1 MEANRVLAI
10 AVATGRVGYVFLV
23 DKKLYGWSLSRKAAS
38 SAEQAARFANEWID
52 RMRPN
57 VVVYEKITDRWRKGD
72 AVRAAIEAI
81 ARVAEVEPLF
91 DIAVQAPKRYANK
104 FEEAE
109 ALANRFPE
117 LQPRVPKPRKLWD
130 SEPRNTTLFEALA
143 LALEVISR
151 EPEERAT

>member
-91 DIAVQAPKRYANK
+91 DIAVQRPKRYANK

-109 ALANRFPE
+109 ALANRFGC
-117 LQPRVPKPRKLWD
+117 LARCVCVLL
-130 SEPRNTTLFEALA
+130 EPIAGQGPLRRQL
-143 LALEVISR
+143 R
-151 EPEERAT
+151 CRPG

>member
-38 SAEQAARFANEWID
+38 SAEQAARFAKDWID
-52 RMRPN
+52 RMRPD
-57 VVVYEKITDRWRKGD
+57 VVVYEKITDRCRKGD

-91 DIAVQAPKRYANK
+91 DVAIPRPHRFPNK

-117 LQPRVPKPRKLWD
+117 LRLRVPKPRKLWD
-130 SEPRNTTLFEALA
+130 SEPRNTTIFEALA
-143 LALEVISR
+143 LALEVIG
-151 EPEERAT
+151 PTPAER